1 MKFVF
6 MVILG
11 IAVAI
16 GATLYFQPNF
26 FEKYLNLNLPT
37 PAFIITSPQAS
48 QAVDLRFTVS
58 GSTKV
63 DATLRVLNSSQF
75 EIWSQAVAPG
85 RFSADVNLTLR
96 ASPGDKIT
104 LELSSTPQN
113 LISIPLL
120 LR

>member
-1 MKFVF
+1 MKLVLL
-6 MVILG
+6 VIIG
-11 IAVAI
+11 AAIAL
-16 GATLYFQPNF
+16 GATLYFQPDF
-26 FEKYLNLNLPT
+26 FEKYLNLDVPT
-37 PAFIITSPQAS
+37 PDFIITSPQS
-48 QAVDLRFTVS
+48 NQAVTLRFTVT
-58 GSTKV
+58 GSSKV
-63 DATLRVLNSSQF
+63 AATLRILNSNQT